1 MSDRSQE
8 EVPLNEHARKRCN
21 RCGEIKRNCLRN
33 FGYRRKGKGWSTNS
47 VCKVCQSAAVVRG
60 RAEFKARRAGV
71 VQILGALNG
80 EPPEGDG

>member
-1 MSDRSQE
+1 MNDRSQE
-8 EVPLNEHARKRCN
+8 EVPLNEHVRKRCN

-60 RAEFKARRAGV
+60 LAEFKARRELNIGKITGV
-71 VQILGALNG
+71 LN
-80 EPPEGDG
+80 EEDNS